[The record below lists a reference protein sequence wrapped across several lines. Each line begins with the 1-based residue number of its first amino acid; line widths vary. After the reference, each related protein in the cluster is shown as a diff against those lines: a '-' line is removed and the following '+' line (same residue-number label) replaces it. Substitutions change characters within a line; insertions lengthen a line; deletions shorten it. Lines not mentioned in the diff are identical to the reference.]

1 MRRAR
6 DTAAALV
13 LAACTATACS
23 GEDTRRR
30 DAAPAPATEARP
42 PVDQAPAATAPC
54 YEAPRAG
61 GGGTVTFS
69 DATEDLGLVEPLA
82 GMRAHA
88 TAVGDVDA
96 DGWTD
101 LFVGTFA
108 DRPLEDYR
116 VRGADGPAPDR
127 LLLGG
132 PTGFRPD
139 PSFPGELGRTS
150 GAAFADLDGDA
161 DLDLVLSRNH
171 RGEERGRAAS
181 VVLRNDAG
189 GFSMA
194 TELDA
199 RRGGRSI
206 GVLDYDGDGALDLVL
221 VEDRVSGGSTALF
234 HNDGALRFSDATT
247 SAGLPVDV
255 HGLGVAAADLNG
267 DSRPDLFVAGSNR
280 LFVNTG
286 DARFREGDSE
296 VFAWERFGD
305 EDDAAGVAV
314 GDVDRDGRP
323 DLVVGHHYNS
333 TIDDGRRVSVRLYL
347 NQGPDGSGEP
357 VFRDLTKEAGLIGL
371 PTKAPH
377 VEIVDLDAD
386 GWPDILTSASAA
398 DGTRPAVFRHLGLTD
413 GSPRFEPPAGIG
425 KPQYWVAGAT
435 LDADRDG
442 RLDVF
447 IAEFEPELGSRLLRN
462 DSDTAHWLAV
472 AVGPSGAGGIGAT
485 VDVYRGGR
493 LGERAHLV
501 GTSEIAA
508 STGYGSG
515 SAPLARFG
523 LGGESRV
530 DVVVRF
536 PDGRPPLDL
545 RAVAA
550 DRLLEVAPEAGCDG
564 GPCTSCT

>member
-6 DTAAALV
+6 DAAAALV
-13 LAACTATACS
+13 LAACMTAACS
-23 GEDTRRR
+23 GEDGRRR
-30 DAAPAPATEARP
+30 DGAPAPAAEGRP
-42 PVDQAPAATAPC
+42 RVDQARPAGTAPC

-61 GGGTVTFS
+61 GGGTITFS

-88 TAVGDVDA
+88 TAVGDVNG

-108 DRPLEDYR
+108 DRPLGDYR
-116 VRGADGPAPDR
+116 VHGADGPAPDR

-132 PTGFRPD
+132 PGGFRPD

-171 RGEERGRAAS
+171 RDEERGRAAS
-181 VVLRNDAG
+181 VVLRNDEDR
-189 GFSMA
+189 FSMA
-194 TELDA
+194 AELDA

-206 GVLDYDGDGALDLVL
+206 GVIDYDGDGPLDLVL
-221 VEDRVSGGSTALF
+221 VEDRASGGSTALF
-234 HNDGALRFSDATT
+234 HNDGAFRFSETTT
-247 SAGLPVDV
+247 SAGLPTDVD
-255 HGLGVAAADLNG
+255 GLGVATADLNG
-267 DSRPDLFVAGSNR
+267 DRSPDLFVAGSNR

-286 DARFREGDSE
+286 DGRFREADSE

-305 EDDAAGVAV
+305 EDDVAGVAV

-347 NQGPDGSGEP
+347 NRGPDDSGEP
-357 VFRDLTKEAGLIGL
+357 IFGDVTKEAGLVAL

-398 DGTRPAVFRHLGLTD
+398 DGTRPAVFRHLGLA
-413 GSPRFEPPAGIG
+413 GGIPRFEPPAGIG
-425 KPQYWVAGAT
+425 EPQYWVAGAT

-447 IAEFEPELGSRLLRN
+447 IAEFEPEFGSRLLRN
-462 DSDTAHWLAV
+462 DSDSAHWLAV
-472 AVGPSGAGGIGAT
+472 AVGPTGTGGIGAT

-493 LGERAHLV
+493 LGERAHLL
-501 GTSEIAA
+501 GTSEISA

-523 LGGESRV
+523 LGRESLV

-536 PDGRPPLDL
+536 ADDRPPLDL

-550 DRLLEVAPEAGCDG
+550 DQLVEVPLARCDG
-564 GPCTSCT
+564 APCTSCT